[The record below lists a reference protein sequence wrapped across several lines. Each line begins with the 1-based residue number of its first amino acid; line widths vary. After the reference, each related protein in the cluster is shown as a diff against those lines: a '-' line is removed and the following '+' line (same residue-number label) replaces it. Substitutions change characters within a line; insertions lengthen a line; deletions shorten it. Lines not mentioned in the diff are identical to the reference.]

1 MKNDQERK
9 LIIIVDGFSLVLN
22 MFGVS
27 WENSGRALFDTG
39 DQLQSGRTESTT
51 QSLSV
56 SEQQVKIKRV
66 QARHIC
72 FTGRAGA

>member
-1 MKNDQERK
+1 M
-9 LIIIVDGFSLVLN
+9 VSDGFSLVLN

-56 SEQQVKIKRV
+56 SNKSKIKRV

>member
-1 MKNDQERK
+1 
-9 LIIIVDGFSLVLN
+9 

-56 SEQQVKIKRV
+56 SNKSKIKHV
-66 QARHIC
+66 QARHGHWQSRSLISY
-72 FTGRAGA
+72 TGHDNSLMKKSSFVMT